1 MTMPSFARLAAIG
14 GIALAATGVAYA
26 QMAPEEAVETRK
38 NIMKSVGAA
47 TGVGGGMAKGEIAFD
62 AKVAGSVIAT
72 YVAAAH
78 TFDDYFPKGSQDV
91 GGTKAA
97 PAIWEDRA
105 GFEAELAKFREA
117 ADAAAA
123 AKPGDAESF
132 QPLFGAIAATCRSC
146 HQNYRT
152 R

>member
-1 MTMPSFARLAAIG
+1 MSVSLFRIGVVGAAI
-14 GIALAATGVAYA
+14 LAATGVAMA

-38 NIMKSVGAA
+38 TIMKSVGAA

-62 AKVAGSVIAT
+62 AKVAGSVIAA

-78 TFDDYFPKGSQDV
+78 TFDDYFPEGSENV

-105 GFEAELAKFREA
+105 GFEAEVAKFREA
-117 ADAAAA
+117 SEAAAA
-123 AKPGDAESF
+123 AKPADAESF
-132 QPLFGAIAATCRSC
+132 QPLFGAIAATCKSC